1 MYVLNWNSRFVPKV
15 TNKMA
20 SNEPAENS
28 SKSPILNEVD
38 TTVPEKKENKEESPV
53 TPLVNENNEL
63 NNAANM
69 EEKGPIS
76 KQDNATE
83 EKKDIDDTVDE
94 NKHDLRSS
102 VADKYE
108 QEDDNKKDQA
118 QNVKEETEKKETGSM
133 TPPPP
138 SQATDNTKDS
148 NSEDS
153 KNLVKVAAASKR
165 KRKSQR

>member
-1 MYVLNWNSRFVPKV
+1 
-15 TNKMA
+15 MA

-38 TTVPEKKENKEESPV
+38 TTVPELKENKEESPV

-63 NNAANM
+63 NNAANMEEKM

-118 QNVKEETEKKETGSM
+118 QNVKEETEKKETENM

-138 SQATDNTKDS
+138 SQAMDNTKDS
-148 NSEDS
+148 NS
-153 KNLVKVAAASKR
+153 KIGRAHV
-165 KRKSQR
+165 